1 MKKIIFI
8 LLFFSASLQDQFL
21 KFSTLYISTDISS
34 PLAEQAHYRIDKTT
48 GELTNETEINDYNYK
63 FNLGIRKIARF
74 NYENKAKSF
83 YDGSESNISHGATI
97 GAVSG
102 FEYNASVQMVRDR
115 GEEFINQNYWL
126 RYVRNHF
133 LIKGDYQ
140 DKQEINLKHFGGEIR
155 GRVKAGKFN
164 FTAGIKHRTHPVYGI
179 NPFEVNFSADD
190 AWWQVA
196 YDFGNDDG

>member
-8 LLFFSASLQDQFL
+8 LLFFSASLQAQFL

-74 NYENKAKSF
+74 NYENKAKAF

-126 RYVRNHF
+126 
-133 LIKGDYQ
+133 
-140 DKQEINLKHFGGEIR
+140 
-155 GRVKAGKFN
+155 
-164 FTAGIKHRTHPVYGI
+164 
-179 NPFEVNFSADD
+179 
-190 AWWQVA
+190 
-196 YDFGNDDG
+196 